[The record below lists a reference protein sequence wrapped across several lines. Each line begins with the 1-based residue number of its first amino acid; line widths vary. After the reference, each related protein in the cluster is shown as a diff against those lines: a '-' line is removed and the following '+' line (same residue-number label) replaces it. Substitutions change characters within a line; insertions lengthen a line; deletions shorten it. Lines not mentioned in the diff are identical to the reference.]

1 MFGDLFY
8 IFFYE
13 AACAIFLPLPSEAP
27 MFMFPNLS
35 RVTVLATCAVGKTAG
50 AWVVFIFGDR
60 LRQSKIGA
68 TIVDVMR
75 LRSSVEKLSHW
86 SEKFVNS
93 YGYLGFIFLM
103 STPGMPMRSTIYS
116 VSVLKINVALFAGG
130 VALGTIIRNSL
141 VWGGYYGLKAI
152 ITGLIWAY

>member
-1 MFGDLFY
+1 MVLDILY

-35 RVTVLATCAVGKTAG
+35 RVTVLATCALGKTAG
-50 AWVVFIFGDR
+50 ACMVFVSGGLLRRSKLIFTIIDVVGVKSIF
-60 LRQSKIGA
+60 Q
-68 TIVDVMR
+68 
-75 LRSSVEKLSHW
+75 KLSVW
-86 SEKFVNS
+86 SERLINS

-103 STPGMPMRSTIYS
+103 STPGMPMRSAIYS

-130 VALGTIIRNSL
+130 VAVGTIIRNSL
-141 VWGGYYGLKAI
+141 VWGGYRGLRTILAAL
-152 ITGLIWAY
+152 GLLE